1 MLPAMKV
8 NENYKIITLLLQR
21 YSKLLQ
27 DILASLVK
35 KLEELV
41 SVVLLLM
48 HQQFLPLSTEIMLRK
63 EI

>member
-8 NENYKIITLLLQR
+8 NENYKIITLLRQR
-21 YSKLLQ
+21 
-27 DILASLVK
+27 DILAAARYTEALVK

-48 HQQFLPLSTEIMLRK
+48 RQQFLPLSTEIMLRK